1 MTAEKP
7 ALIERRYSPAR
18 AVYLT
23 IWGMRLKGKVMHSS
37 RMNTWQQVSKEI
49 SGAAGQ
55 TGKSIVAVDGRS
67 GHTSS
72 GIVWRADSILTA
84 AHAIRHEA
92 NIGVIVEPGRS
103 IQARLAGRDRSTDI
117 ALLKLDREIEAPPV
131 QFGSPS
137 SLAVGEL
144 TVAVARTRR
153 GNIVAS
159 AGIISGLMGEWQVGR
174 TRIDQFIRPDLNLY
188 PGFSGG
194 ALVSSDG
201 SVLGMNTSGLI
212 RGKAISIPSST
223 LVRVAEEIAAKGHVA
238 RPYIGLVMQP
248 VPIPESLQK
257 KAGVTA
263 STGLLVM
270 HVESGGP
277 ADTAGALLGDIVVDL
292 DGRTFEDLEDV
303 HDAVRK
309 KGAGNDVRTTMVR
322 GGQKVE
328 LTIRIGE
335 RPLR

>member
-1 MTAEKP
+1 MAGTWLE
-7 ALIERRYSPAR
+7 L
-18 AVYLT
+18 
-23 IWGMRLKGKVMHSS
+23 S
-37 RMNTWQQVSKEI
+37 REI
-49 SGAAGQ
+49 SQAVEQA
-55 TGKSIVAVDGRS
+55 GKSIVAVDGRS

-194 ALVSSDG
+194 ALVDGAG
-201 SVLGMNTSGLI
+201 SVLGLNTSGLV
-212 RGKAISIPSST
+212 RGKSITIPGSSV
-223 LVRVAEEIAAKGHVA
+223 LRIAEQLAATGHVP
-238 RPYIGLVMQP
+238 RPYVGLVMQP
-248 VPIPESLQK
+248 VQIPESLQK
-257 KAGVTA
+257 RAGVTA
-263 STGLLVM
+263 ETGLLVM
-270 HVESGGP
+270 HVEKGGP
-277 ADTAGALLGDIVVDL
+277 ADQAGALLGDILL
-292 DGRTFEDLEDV
+292 DMAGESFSDLEDV
-303 HDAVRK
+303 SEVLGRK
-309 KGAGNDVRTTMVR
+309 KAGEQVETSLIR
-322 GGQKVE
+322 GGQRLQ
-328 LTIRIGE
+328 LTIRVGE
-335 RPLR
+335 RPPR